1 MEIILTIVII
11 IVLCV
16 CLGVD
21 IELLALG
28 AVVLALL
35 MIAAMFILF
44 AYSIIRVVVSKKYE
58 ADFLRI
64 DKNPKG
70 RFNVAYYKIEDSEY
84 PCAFPSEVLMKKH
97 IYNPKKEYTVRLDKR
112 MKNVYDRYAELTCV
126 IGFVF
131 SFAAVS
137 FIVLLALSVAGIV

>member
-1 MEIILTIVII
+1 MEVILTIVII

-16 CLGVD
+16 CLGVE

-28 AVVLALL
+28 AVILALL

-44 AYSIIRVVVSKKYE
+44 AYSIIRLAVSKKHE
-58 ADFLRI
+58 AEFTKI
-64 DKNPKG
+64 DKSPRS
-70 RFNVAYYKIEDSEY
+70 RFDTAYYKVDGVEY
-84 PCAFPSEVLMKKH
+84 PCAFPSEVLMKKR
-97 IYNPKKEYTVRLDKR
+97 IYNSEKKYTVRLDKR

-131 SFAAVS
+131 SFAAVA
-137 FIVLLALSVAGIV
+137 FIVLLVLSVVGIV